1 MCPSSDSLTLYTC
14 TFPSSSDWRRG
25 HGRKSSSNSLNSTSL
40 RVPMSASVA
49 SIPQQFQQL
58 NPLPQIGAGPHL
70 ETWED
75 LLAVNPRTDKKTRL
89 KTYVCH
95 IVRTIEWL
103 CISWE
108 GVSLYYPF
116 SAFMLSWSSSS
127 IKISSSRAATRV
139 AQNYSLAN
147 DIDEVKKV

>member
-1 MCPSSDSLTLYTC
+1 MPPKGPISLSIQNKNISTSTYRTLQIGVCPEHRPTNKILTLAPPCALAMIILLYYT
-14 TFPSSSDWRRG
+14 FLSSSDWRRG

-89 KTYVCH
+89 KTYVSHCYDH
-95 IVRTIEWL
+95 
-103 CISWE
+103 
-108 GVSLYYPF
+108 
-116 SAFMLSWSSSS
+116 
-127 IKISSSRAATRV
+127 RV
-139 AQNYSLAN
+139 AL
-147 DIDEVKKV
+147 